1 MEDLVKTF
9 FHDKVFFSAEQMQVE
24 LKLENGEER
33 LGCENLADEE
43 SNVEGRDQTSRL
55 RTSSLQIYRDSFP
68 VLHLFPSLLR
78 GATHRLAT

>member
-1 MEDLVKTF
+1 MKTF
-9 FHDKVFFSAEQMQVE
+9 FDDEVVFSAEQMQVE
-24 LKLENGEER
+24 LKLENWKER

-43 SNVEGRDQTSRL
+43 SEVDGKDQISRL
-55 RTSSLQIYRDSFP
+55 RTSSLQNYRDRVP